1 MDSTRRHYE
10 LILKFGSAHKRQ
22 RTCATWRRIT
32 YLLLKKLII
41 MKKLIFILF
50 SLICLNKLTAQI
62 PPNWSQVP
70 NEFMVL
76 YKNNTPQQR
85 STGTIL
91 PHHYISLSEVEKD
104 SLLQDSSVALI
115 SNVYQ
120 QGDARLALTNE
131 LMILSSIPIQTLLN
145 ETGVVSQVQKTD
157 SICFDDKL
165 TVYVVTLDTKDPLV
179 EYEKIKAHSGCKIV
193 ETNYVIQTPK
203 PQTQSIQGRS
213 IDCQQW
219 ALQNEAYPNYDINI
233 EGAWNIT
240 KGEGVK
246 IAVIDN
252 GIDLNHFDLVAN
264 LLPGY
269 DTTDGADGITGGNC
283 SVVDLNTHGTLCA
296 GIIAAE
302 DNEIGIVGVAPHAK
316 IIPIRGMYSVGVTDY
331 FFNDWLIRA
340 LKKALNEN
348 VDIISNSWKAEFSPI
363 YSTTLDLITTSGRN
377 GKGIVVSFASGNQE
391 QSAVAFPSD
400 HPNVLSIGAMT
411 RNGQRASYSNYGSE
425 LDVVAP
431 GDTICTTYINN
442 DYRTPSGTSIACPHV
457 AGVVALMLSANPNLT
472 REEVHELICRTA
484 YKLPNYTF
492 TNDAN
497 HPYGRWNEEVGY
509 GLVDARAAVYAAL
522 RKRFTIVGPDSL
534 CRSAQYYI
542 ENLPDSAYVSWIRT
556 GLQVIGPGWIDFID
570 STNVIHPIIKLRYY
584 NCLLDTVTAVPGKNM
599 GILSDGS
606 YGLIPYSGPAEL
618 RPQVM
623 YKGQQINL
631 SKEIYVKGQ
640 QSPEITAH
648 FSMFP
653 EIDEAPEHLLFGMH
667 YHFTCELFPDE
678 EDLEWTIIT
687 AGDTITEIG
696 IESPVIQAG
705 RDSVFVKVFNPNTD
719 ECVDFSTK
727 LYTTM
732 EYIGMDF
739 ANPVDDIV
747 DIQVAHKLPTN
758 TMSRSVHVTEPILY
772 EGEFEV
778 ELWDMYRGKL
788 HTIKGQGGLIQMPL
802 QGIASGNYVLR
813 LIIDGKQVDSKPL
826 MVR

>member
-1 MDSTRRHYE
+1 
-10 LILKFGSAHKRQ
+10 
-22 RTCATWRRIT
+22 
-32 YLLLKKLII
+32 

-246 IAVIDN
+246 IAVIDE
-252 GIDLNHFDLVAN
+252 GIDLEDN

-269 DTTDGADGITGGNC
+269 DMTDGMNGGIDGGYSNN
-283 SVVDLNTHGTLCA
+283 DNHGTLCA
-296 GIIAAE
+296 GIIAAL
-302 DNEIGIVGVAPHAK
+302 DNNVGVVGVAPQAK
-316 IIPIRGMYSVGVTDY
+316 IIPIKGAYTITLTTSNPLEIKRGWNTAEGE
-331 FFNDWLIRA
+331 WLVRA
-340 LKKALNEN
+340 LQKAFDVGADVIN
-348 VDIISNSWKAEFSPI
+348 NSW
-363 YSTTLDLITTSGRN
+363 GREDQSDILN
-377 GKGIVVSFASGNQE
+377 TILLHLAQFGRDGKGIIVTFGAGNANSSVVAIPSGHQAVLAVGAST
-391 QSAVAFPSD
+391 D
-400 HPNVLSIGAMT
+400 HGYRWPN
-411 RNGQRASYSNYGSE
+411 SNYGNG

-431 GDTICTTYINN
+431 GENVYTTTIQNSYMEE
-442 DYRTPSGTSIACPHV
+442 SGTSLACPHV
-457 AGVVALMLSANPNLT
+457 ASIAALMLSANPNLT

-497 HPYGRWNEEVGY
+497 HPYGTWNREVGY
-509 GLVDARAAVYAAL
+509 GLVDANAAVYSAWS
-522 RKRFTIVGPDSL
+522 KRFTIVGPDSL
-534 CRSAQYYI
+534 CHSARYYI
-542 ENLPDSAYVSWIRT
+542 TNVPDYAHVHWFRT
-556 GLQVIGPGWIDFID
+556 GIQHFDPDWLDLID
-570 STNVIHPIIKLRYY
+570 STNLALPISKLRLNNYWA
-584 NCLLDTVTAVPGKNM
+584 DTVNVVPGKNL
-599 GILSDGS
+599 GYAPDGS
-606 YGLIPYSGPAEL
+606 YGLIPYSGPAKL
-618 RPQVM
+618 TPQVT
-623 YKGQQINL
+623 YNGKIVNL
-631 SKEIYVKGQ
+631 SKEIYVKEQ
-640 QSPEITAH
+640 QYPEITAH
-648 FSMFP
+648 ISEFI
-653 EIDEAPEHLLFGMH
+653 EWDEAPEHLMLGVR

-687 AGDTITEIG
+687 YGDTITGTG
-696 IESPVIQAG
+696 IESPVIRAG
-705 RDSVFVKVFNPNTD
+705 HDSVFVKVFNPNTD
-719 ECVDFSTK
+719 ECINLSAK
-727 LYTTM
+727 IYTTM
-732 EYIGMDF
+732 QWIGMEF
-739 ANPVDDIV
+739 ANPVNDIV

-758 TMSRSVHVTEPILY
+758 TMARSVHKTEPILY

-788 HTIKGQGGLIQMPL
+788 RTVTGKNGYVQMPL
-802 QGIASGNYVLR
+802 HSVAVGNYMLR
-813 LIIDGKQVDSKPL
+813 LIIDGQQVDNKPL

>member
-1 MDSTRRHYE
+1 M
-10 LILKFGSAHKRQ
+10 
-22 RTCATWRRIT
+22 
-32 YLLLKKLII
+32 
-41 MKKLIFILF
+41 
-50 SLICLNKLTAQI
+50 
-62 PPNWSQVP
+62 
-70 NEFMVL
+70 
-76 YKNNTPQQR
+76 
-85 STGTIL
+85 
-91 PHHYISLSEVEKD
+91 
-104 SLLQDSSVALI
+104 ALI

-302 DNEIGIVGVAPHAK
+302 DNEIGMTGVSPSAK
-316 IIPIRGMYSVGVTDY
+316 IIPIRAVYSIGANTY
-331 FFNDWLIRA
+331 YNYSWLIRA
-340 LKKALNEN
+340 LNKAISEN
-348 VDIISNSWKAEFSPI
+348 VDIISCSWMIPSERLPI
-363 YSTTLDLITTSGRN
+363 YNTVLDSITTFGRN

-442 DYRTPSGTSIACPHV
+442 DYKTPSGTSIACPHV

-497 HPYGRWNEEVGY
+497 HPYGRWNAQVGY

-534 CRSAQYYI
+534 CHSAQYYV
-542 ENLPDSAYVSWIRT
+542 ENLPDSARVIWFRT
-556 GLQVIGPGWIDFID
+556 GIQHFDPDWLDLID
-570 STNVIHPIIKLRYY
+570 STNLALPISKLRLNNYWA
-584 NCLLDTVTAVPGKNM
+584 DTVNVVPGKNL
-599 GILSDGS
+599 GYAPDGS

-618 RPQVM
+618 TPQVT
-623 YKGQQINL
+623 YNGQTINL
-631 SKEIYVKGQ
+631 SKEIYVKEQ
-640 QSPEITAH
+640 QYPEITAH
-648 FSMFP
+648 ISEFI
-653 EIDEAPEHLLFGMH
+653 EWDEAPEHLMLGVR

-687 AGDTITEIG
+687 YGDTITGTG

-719 ECVDFSTK
+719 ECINLSAK
-727 LYTTM
+727 IYTTM
-732 EYIGMDF
+732 QWIGMEF
-739 ANPVDDIV
+739 ANPVNDIV

-758 TMSRSVHVTEPILY
+758 TMARSVREKELILY

-788 HTIKGQGGLIQMPL
+788 RTVTGKNGYVQMPL
-802 QGIASGNYVLR
+802 HSVAVGNYILR
-813 LIIDGKQVDSKPL
+813 LIIDGQQVDNKPL